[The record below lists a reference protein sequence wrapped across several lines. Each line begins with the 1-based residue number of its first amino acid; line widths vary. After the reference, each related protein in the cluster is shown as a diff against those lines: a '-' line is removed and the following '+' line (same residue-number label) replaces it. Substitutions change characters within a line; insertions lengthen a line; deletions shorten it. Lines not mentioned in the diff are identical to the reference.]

1 MERDGEDKKGIKT
14 TFYGFLVLFNF
25 FFFQVFLRPKENN
38 CFNQRERERE
48 RMSNRKEEEKRFA
61 IREDRKEGGKIGK
74 LKGLSQSKLRIGSVV
89 RRLQEK
95 MEKE

>member
-1 MERDGEDKKGIKT
+1 
-14 TFYGFLVLFNF
+14 
-25 FFFQVFLRPKENN
+25 
-38 CFNQRERERE
+38 
-48 RMSNRKEEEKRFA
+48 MSNRKEEEKRFM

-89 RRLQEK
+89 RRLQKK